1 MSNETGSLVQKLRLR
16 HGWSQEQLAALCA
29 LNVRTIQRIESGQPP
44 SLETLRALAS
54 VFEIDIT
61 ALKEPE
67 MDRPTMPSVSQDEML
82 AFAQVR
88 RIKGFYL
95 HLIQYLVAVGAMA
108 TQLELRMPCS
118 RMRSR
123 SEAQSSV
130 AERSTSTWPPRCS
143 ASRSSESRSIRPS
156 AVSGTTSMA

>member
-108 TQLELRMPCS
+108 IVNAAVYPRYPWVIWVALGWGSGLLIHGLKAFDKVPYLTPAWERRQVERQLGRKL
-118 RMRSR
+118 
-123 SEAQSSV
+123 
-130 AERSTSTWPPRCS
+130 
-143 ASRSSESRSIRPS
+143 
-156 AVSGTTSMA
+156 